1 MKLKTLLIILI
12 MIMMPVIQSVAQE
25 MLSRG
30 QSIYLPVYSTIYYG
44 DRHNE
49 FNLTVTVSIRNTNSN
64 NPIKIE
70 YVNYYSTSGKFLK
83 KIINSPIVLKSLES
97 HQILIK
103 ESDTSSG
110 VAGNFIIKWSA
121 DKKVNPPVVESIMIG
136 TKQQQGISFL
146 SKGIVINEDL

>member
-97 HQILIK
+97 HQILTK

-121 DKKVNPPVVESIMIG
+121 DKEVNPPVVESIMIG